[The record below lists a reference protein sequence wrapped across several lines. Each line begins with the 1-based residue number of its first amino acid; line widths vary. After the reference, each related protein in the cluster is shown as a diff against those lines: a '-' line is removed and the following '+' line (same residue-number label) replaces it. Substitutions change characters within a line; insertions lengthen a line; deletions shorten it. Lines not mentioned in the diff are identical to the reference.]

1 VVEAVRFAGRHGLV
15 VTPQATLHGAIS
27 ALVGQL
33 LVSTA
38 GLDECVVHPEGWAR
52 VGAGV
57 KWLRVVEAAAP
68 HGLARRLPPGDE
80 GGATGTQSADG
91 DDHVQTLDLRA
102 GLLYKPLWAFAAAR
116 SVAGVGSGSA
126 ATALRRSSWAGRCA
140 VEINACGLSMLLH
153 DLKWPGTLIN

>member
-1 VVEAVRFAGRHGLV
+1 MEAVRFAGRHGLV

-33 LVSTA
+33 LVSAA

-68 HGLARRLPPGDE
+68 HGMARRLPPGDE
-80 GGATGTQSADG
+80 GGATGTQGADG
-91 DDHVQTLDLRA
+91 DDHVQTVDLLA
-102 GLLYKPLWAFAAAR
+102 GFLYKPLSAFVVGWALCR
-116 SVAGVGSGSA
+116 
-126 ATALRRSSWAGRCA
+126 GR
-140 VEINACGLSMLLH
+140 SMLVAFRCCSTTSN
-153 DLKWPGTLIN
+153 GRER